1 MELEAARLEGF
12 VSNHLSENKGT
23 HKKKLL
29 AVIGI
34 ITKFG
39 RKNNRDAIR
48 RAWMP
53 TGRVLS
59 LFVSFALY
67 SLYDL
72 RQRTWHLMKSII
84 FLFPGVALWFIRDKI
99 RDQALEWCLD
109 ILIWNFQHDLIRR
122 TILLIDFLIPPIS
135 DSCWNRTTKKTKGTS
150 CWKERIVTHLYRE
163 MAWWKCGKRMTDE
176 RKNRWSDR

>member
-1 MELEAARLEGF
+1 MELEAARQEGF

-53 TGRVLS
+53 TGRVLF

-72 RQRTWHLMKSII
+72 RQRTWDLMKSII
-84 FLFPGVALWFIRDKI
+84 FLFPGVAL
-99 RDQALEWCLD
+99 
-109 ILIWNFQHDLIRR
+109 
-122 TILLIDFLIPPIS
+122 
-135 DSCWNRTTKKTKGTS
+135 
-150 CWKERIVTHLYRE
+150 
-163 MAWWKCGKRMTDE
+163 
-176 RKNRWSDR
+176 

>member
-1 MELEAARLEGF
+1 MELQAAQQEGF

-23 HKKKLL
+23 PTKKLL

-53 TGRVLS
+53 TGRILF
-59 LFVSFALY
+59 LFVSFTLY

-72 RQRTWHLMKSII
+72 H
-84 FLFPGVALWFIRDKI
+84 
-99 RDQALEWCLD
+99 
-109 ILIWNFQHDLIRR
+109 
-122 TILLIDFLIPPIS
+122 
-135 DSCWNRTTKKTKGTS
+135 
-150 CWKERIVTHLYRE
+150 RE
-163 MAWWKCGKRMTDE
+163 
-176 RKNRWSDR
+176 